1 MEEWKKYKMSDF
13 IDFNPTISLKKG
25 TVARKITMDK
35 LIPHSRDIYDWEYEP
50 YSGGSKFQNG
60 DTIMARITP
69 CLENGKHAFIS
80 LLNDGEIAYGS
91 TEYIVMRG
99 IPGISDNRFVYY
111 LSHFPDFKNAAV
123 KSMVGSSGRQR
134 AQVDVLKNLEFYLP
148 GLKEQRKIADTLSAL
163 DDKIALNNRIN
174 HNLEEQAQAL
184 YKSWFVDFEPFKD
197 GKFVYSELGLIPEG
211 WHIKRAEELC
221 QINIGKTPPRK
232 ETHWFSLENNE
243 PVWVSISDM
252 SDCGVFIHDSA
263 EKLTKEAL
271 KKFNILLVPE
281 GSVLLSFKLTI
292 GRVAIANRELTTN
305 EAIARF
311 ITNDKALALY
321 LYLTLKQYD
330 YSKLGSTSS
339 IATAVNSKIVKAMP
353 VLWPGYNV
361 ISAFSESIGAS
372 FIEIKKRQAE
382 NRCLTSL
389 RDSLLPELMSGKMP
403 N

>member
-1 MEEWKKYKMSDF
+1 MTALY
-13 IDFNPTISLKKG
+13 
-25 TVARKITMDK
+25 AY
-35 LIPHSRDIYDWEYEP
+35 SRHRRR
-50 YSGGSKFQNG
+50 FL
-60 DTIMARITP
+60 TP
-69 CLENGKHAFIS
+69 
-80 LLNDGEIAYGS
+80 
-91 TEYIVMRG
+91 RR
-99 IPGISDNRFVYY
+99 PR
-111 LSHFPDFKNAAV
+111 
-123 KSMVGSSGRQR
+123 
-134 AQVDVLKNLEFYLP
+134 
-148 GLKEQRKIADTLSAL
+148 
-163 DDKIALNNRIN
+163 N

-197 GKFVYSELGLIPEG
+197 GKFVDSELGMIPEG
-211 WHIKRAEELC
+211 WIIKRAEELC

-232 ETHWFSLENNE
+232 EAQWFSTENDK

-252 SDCGVFIHDSA
+252 ADCGVFIHDSA

-311 ITNDKALALY
+311 ITDDNALALY
-321 LYLTLKQYD
+321 LYLSLKQYD

-353 VLWPGYNV
+353 VLWPGANV
-361 ISAFSESIGAS
+361 ISTFFESIGAS
-372 FIEIKKRQAE
+372 FDEIKKRQLE

-389 RDSLLPELMSGKMP
+389 RDSLLPELMSGRMS